1 MRDPE
6 DDLWDMSDEDLE
18 KAFKEALASE
28 NSPEIEIEAQSE
40 ESPNDT
46 SDDEEEFEESET
58 VDELD
63 SDSGDENVEDGSEQP
78 EDLLEDSDHDASTE
92 SEDDDIKADDT
103 TKTEEDN
110 PDGDAKA
117 DAEESSDDIDESED
131 EEQPTRLYS
140 FKANGK
146 DYEFSSEE
154 IVDQFPKIFGKA
166 MDYTKKMQAIKPWRK
181 TIDAIEGAK
190 ISHEDVSLMID
201 VLKGDKD
208 AITEV
213 LKRTGTDT
221 LELNTEDDSNY
232 VAKDYG
238 RNESALAISDIVDE
252 ISNDAEYATTHSI
265 LSKEWDEK
273 SWETIAEN
281 PEMIKLL
288 HTDVKSGM
296 YKTLQPIAEK
306 LKVYGGPGKSD
317 LDYYKEAA
325 QQHFTKIAEQ
335 KAFKERADV
344 KKQQQATA
352 AEKAAEEKRISEEK
366 KARVEKAKMQSD
378 KRVTTEKA
386 AAKRKAAATT
396 KSAAT
401 DRVTDYLDDSDES
414 FDDWY
419 KKLQDSM

>member
-1 MRDPE
+1 MSNNE
-6 DDLWDMSDEDLE
+6 DDLWDMDDDALE
-18 KAFKEALASE
+18 AAFKEVKSQE
-28 NSPEIEIEAQSE
+28 RSPETEIEEQAEATNSA
-40 ESPNDT
+40 
-46 SDDEEEFEESET
+46 EEEFEESET

-63 SDSGDENVEDGSEQP
+63 SDSDNENIEDGSEQP

-92 SEDDDIKADDT
+92 SDDEDEEADDT

-117 DAEESSDDIDESED
+117 DAEESSDDTDDSKD
-131 EEQPTRLYS
+131 EEQPTRSYS

-238 RNESALAISDIVDE
+238 RNESALAISDIVEE
-252 ISNDAEYATTHSI
+252 ISNDAEYATTHNI

-273 SWETIAEN
+273 SWETITEN
-281 PEMIKLL
+281 PEMITLL
-288 HTDVKSGM
+288 HRDVKSGM

-344 KKQQQATA
+344 KKQQQVTAT
-352 AEKAAEEKRISEEK
+352 EKAAEERRISEEK
-366 KARVEKAKMQSD
+366 QARVEKAKMQSD

-401 DRVTDYLDDSDES
+401 DRVTDYLDESDES
-414 FDDWY
+414 FDEWY
-419 KKLQDSM
+419 KKVQDSM